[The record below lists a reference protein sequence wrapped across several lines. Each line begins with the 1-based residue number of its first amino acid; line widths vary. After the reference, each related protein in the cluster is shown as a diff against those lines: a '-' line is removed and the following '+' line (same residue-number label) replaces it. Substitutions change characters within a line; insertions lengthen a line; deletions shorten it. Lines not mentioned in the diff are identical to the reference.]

1 MCDASHY
8 TSLNR
13 NQCDKWKTNC
23 IGGKKS
29 KEPVEVIANT
39 QVPWAVILHKS
50 HFLNHVVPDAFDLK
64 FSSAADFSCFNY
76 LYHSWPEKPLKHFLA
91 AWWPFQGTLSSWQHR
106 SHNVYASGAVVSSIM
121 VHTDTGDRNSEKEKR
136 YSLYYERGQEP
147 ITRSLHTNYTLESTL
162 CRIFSFL
169 ELRYVGW
176 FFDFPRKHADVCTTP

>member
-1 MCDASHY
+1 MRDASHY

-39 QVPWAVILHKS
+39 QVPWAVILHKW
-50 HFLNHVVPDAFDLK
+50 HFLNHAVPDAFDLK
-64 FSSAADFSCFNY
+64 FSSAAGFSCFNY

-106 SHNVYASGAVVSSIM
+106 SHDVYASGAVVSSIM
-121 VHTDTGDRNSEKEKR
+121 VHTDTGDRNSEKR
-136 YSLYYERGQEP
+136 NVIPSVTSVG
-147 ITRSLHTNYTLESTL
+147 RSLLLVASIPIIPFRQPYAV
-162 CRIFSFL
+162 SF
-169 ELRYVGW
+169 Y
-176 FFDFPRKHADVCTTP
+176 F